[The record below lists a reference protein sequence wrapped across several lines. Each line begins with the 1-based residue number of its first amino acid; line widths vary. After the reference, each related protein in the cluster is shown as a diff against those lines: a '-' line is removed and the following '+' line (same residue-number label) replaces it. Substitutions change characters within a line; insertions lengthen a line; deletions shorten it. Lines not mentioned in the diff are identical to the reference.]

1 MKIKTI
7 KRTTIGGVTVHPG
20 SILEVNDIVAVKLI
34 RREYVEE
41 VCDLGEWAKEMLEET
56 EDINHEP
63 ASDK

>member
-1 MKIKTI
+1 MKVKTI

-41 VCDLGEWAKEMLEET
+41 VCDLEKEEAEEENGT
-56 EDINHEP
+56 SSSE
-63 ASDK
+63 

>member
-20 SILEVNDIVAVKLI
+20 SILEVNDIVAAKLI

-41 VCDLGEWAKEMLEET
+41 VCDLGEEEAEEENGT
-56 EDINHEP
+56 SSSE
-63 ASDK
+63 

>member
-1 MKIKTI
+1 MKIKAI
-7 KRTTIGGVTVHPG
+7 KRTTIGGATVHPG
-20 SILEVNDIVAVKLI
+20 SILEVNDIVAAKLI

-41 VCDLGEWAKEMLEET
+41 VCDLGKEEA